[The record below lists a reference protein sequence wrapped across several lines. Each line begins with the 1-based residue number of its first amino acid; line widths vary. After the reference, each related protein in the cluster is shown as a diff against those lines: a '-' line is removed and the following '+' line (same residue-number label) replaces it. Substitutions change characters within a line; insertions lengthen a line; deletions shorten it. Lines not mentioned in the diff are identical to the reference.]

1 MQITEATI
9 DKFLAD
15 EQALGEQLV
24 HIAAAHAM
32 IISDLDNVD
41 PYLADIIFNANI
53 IYGVWSDEDGNV
65 HAMKIK
71 DDGGSERLECLWYL
85 DYATVMR
92 EKAALDDLPSIP
104 AWMVR
109 DTFGD
114 ISGWPAVTIDGRQVG
129 YA

>member
-15 EQALGEQLV
+15 GQALGEQLV
-24 HIAAAHAM
+24 HIAAAHAT
-32 IISDLDNVD
+32 IISELDDVD
-41 PYLADIIFNANI
+41 PYVADIIFNANI
-53 IYGVWSDEDGNV
+53 VYAVWAEGGNV
-65 HAMKIK
+65 DAMLIK
-71 DDGGSERLECLWYL
+71 NDGGAERLEALWYV
-85 DYATVMR
+85 DHATILR

-104 AWMVR
+104 AWIVR

-114 ISGWPAVTIDGRQVG
+114 VSGRPAITIGGRQVG